1 MPFKG
6 KGKEPWGKRTD
17 DDLDI
22 IAGKRD
28 QLQAR
33 IQERQGVSK
42 TRQKSSWRCS
52 GNATPPIFSSVIE
65 RLASLLR
72 FCASVKNPFSNRN
85 HYEIEMN
92 HPRNRSWT
100 RPSGPSWR
108 GLARRD
114 G

>member
-1 MPFKG
+1 MNQDQIEGNGMPFKG
-6 KGKEPWGKRTD
+6 KGKEPWGKLTD
-17 DDLDI
+17 DDLDV

-65 RLASLLR
+65 RLQTCSGFAHLSKIR
-72 FCASVKNPFSNRN
+72 FSTGTTMKSK
-85 HYEIEMN
+85 
-92 HPRNRSWT
+92 
-100 RPSGPSWR
+100 
-108 GLARRD
+108 
-114 G
+114 